1 MRNLKTAVLLVAC
14 GTTET
19 TEADE
24 ASTVETVETETTE
37 GAFTQPVDVVDEEV
51 RRLER
56 DNTNTSSDFNTV
68 QTPAKTTDF
77 EQEGN

>member
-1 MRNLKTAVLLVAC
+1 MTAVLLVAC

-19 TEADE
+19 TETE
-24 ASTVETVETETTE
+24 ATTTEATEAQTTETT
-37 GAFTQPVDVVDEEV
+37 FTSPVDVVDEEV

-56 DNTNTSSDFNTV
+56 ENNNTSSDFSTV

>member
-1 MRNLKTAVLLVAC
+1 MRNLMTAVLLVAC
-14 GTTET
+14 GT
-19 TEADE
+19 
-24 ASTVETVETETTE
+24 TETTE

-56 DNTNTSSDFNTV
+56 DNTNTSSEFNTV

>member
-1 MRNLKTAVLLVAC
+1 MTAVLLIAC

-19 TEADE
+19 TETE
-24 ASTVETVETETTE
+24 ATTTEATETQTTETT
-37 GAFTQPVDVVDEEV
+37 FTSPVDVVDEEA

-56 DNTNTSSDFNTV
+56 ESTNTNSDFNTV